1 MVTAPSRISVSALV
15 IAPSIYSLSH
25 CHDSYLSPTSLF
37 PLSIARLSFYFSF
50 FHSTCSFGL
59 YTVRLWDLSFL
70 PRLESSTLFPTFS
83 SRALSYAAR

>member
-37 PLSIARLSFYFSF
+37 PLSIPVFLSIF
-50 FHSTCSFGL
+50 
-59 YTVRLWDLSFL
+59 R
-70 PRLESSTLFPTFS
+70 SSILL
-83 SRALSYAAR
+83 ALSVYIQFVSVIFPFSRR